1 MVKNVSIIDYG
12 MSNLLSIQR
21 AFEHVGALVNIVTT
35 EKEILNADYLVLPG
49 VGAFPDGMNELN
61 SRHLVAAIKEFS
73 QKERPLLGVCLGMQM
88 LLSRGFEHKE
98 TAGLG
103 IIEGD
108 VLPLPKDMPNFKIPN
123 INWHEITEP
132 NQGRWNNSIL
142 QNTKNDTFFYF
153 VHSYCFTAKKIEDV
167 LTTSEY
173 GSYSFTSGIM
183 KENVLGFQFHP
194 EKSSK
199 IGAKLLSEILVWSHE

>member
-1 MVKNVSIIDYG
+1 MAKKVSIIDYG
-12 MSNLLSIQR
+12 MSNLLSTQR

-98 TAGLG
+98 TQGLG
-103 IIEGD
+103 IIDGD

-132 NQGRWNNSIL
+132 NQGRWINSIL
-142 QNTKNDTFFYF
+142 QNTKNDTCFYF
-153 VHSYCFTAKKIEDV
+153 VHSYYA
-167 LTTSEY
+167 SPRNAN
-173 GSYSFTSGIM
+173 
-183 KENVLGFQFHP
+183 NVLANSLFGTLNFASAIQKEHVFGTQFHP
-194 EKSSK
+194 EKS
-199 IGAKLLSEILVWSHE
+199 GEDGLNLLNKFLDF